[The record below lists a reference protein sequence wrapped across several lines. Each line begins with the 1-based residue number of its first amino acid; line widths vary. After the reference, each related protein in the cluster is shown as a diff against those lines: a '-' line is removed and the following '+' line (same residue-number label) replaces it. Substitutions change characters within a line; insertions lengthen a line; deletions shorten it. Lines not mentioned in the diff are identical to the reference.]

1 MNWSNI
7 LNYQG
12 IFNTIKSTSNGYL
25 VAGQISVNNNV
36 QAYLSL
42 LNQKEIEF
50 GKILSEE
57 KMKKKNSRCYR

>member
-42 LNQKEIEF
+42 LNQKGDRIWENTF
-50 GKILSEE
+50 GRENEE
-57 KMKKKNSRCYR
+57 KNSRCYR